1 MWGPLRVVLLIGN
14 AVLLALFVYYVG
26 PHFTDPEQ
34 EQSTAQ
40 YLVASGSLIFLVLN
54 LVYLLQGKQGPS
66 WRVFRLIGL
75 WFDAKEGELRQR
87 ADRSRQDK

>member
-40 YLVASGSLIFLVLN
+40 YLVASGSLIFPVLN
-54 LVYLLQGKQGPS
+54 LV
-66 WRVFRLIGL
+66 
-75 WFDAKEGELRQR
+75 
-87 ADRSRQDK
+87 